1 MAPVVA
7 RETELL
13 DALCSLTLSSN
24 PPQALSLVSSLNE
37 NERVDLLSL
46 ANSHHVI
53 IRALMP
59 VAQHAAGIGNSE
71 LGSWVSEALET
82 EESRINHALTSLESI
97 CNELESAGCPTTV
110 MKSLDHWPDLGND
123 LDLYSTAE
131 EDQIVN
137 VMVQRIK
144 AHIEPRSWGDWL
156 ANKWNFT
163 IPGLPESI
171 EIHVRRL
178 GQTGEHTQLAQR
190 FVTRRRKKTLQGH
203 AYFIPA
209 HEERI
214 IVATLQRMYR

>member
-123 LDLYSTAE
+123 ACPD
-131 EDQIVN
+131 
-137 VMVQRIK
+137 
-144 AHIEPRSWGDWL
+144 GL
-156 ANKWNFT
+156 ARPT
-163 IPGLPESI
+163 GS
-171 EIHVRRL
+171 RRRR
-178 GQTGEHTQLAQR
+178 AR
-190 FVTRRRKKTLQGH
+190 VTRRRRSRGLR
-203 AYFIPA
+203 
-209 HEERI
+209 RI
-214 IVATLQRMYR
+214 TRRPMRACS